1 MKKYFGK
8 QLLSLLAKELNIC
21 RNARSSKFGSII
33 CTHLNKWI
41 FIFQKQILF
50 LVTIDLVK
58 IDIHRTCGLYVLS
71 RRIKHN
77 LKKAVQN
84 SLLRIVDS
92 AEYNSVN

>member
-1 MKKYFGK
+1 MNIYFSETN
-8 QLLSLLAKELNIC
+8 L
-21 RNARSSKFGSII
+21 
-33 CTHLNKWI
+33 I
-41 FIFQKQILF
+41 FSYN
-50 LVTIDLVK
+50 K

-92 AEYNSVN
+92 AE